1 MLANIWTDVCVRSNV
16 LLQHAGLL
24 TADATL
30 PTFVLSPAATSHV
43 NVFLLRLKPKKGEQ
57 ENQEIFEINIK
68 KLV

>member
-24 TADATL
+24 TANATL

-43 NVFLLRLKPKKGEQ
+43 NILFVRLKPKKGGQ
-57 ENQEIFEINIK
+57 YIVK
-68 KLV
+68 YLK